1 MIIRGPMMESAHR
14 SPTVEPGS
22 RPRLSE
28 VVDRHPDTLHSW
40 SGRPL
45 ARHGQ
50 DLHLSDGRW
59 WGRILP
65 RASSIFD
72 AHGAYLADL
81 VEPDRI
87 ATDPW
92 KEGIPARI
100 FSGGWDEIE
109 RPADR
114 APYHPPL
121 PERGDVGPPLSE
133 SFREPDFSS
142 R

>member
-1 MIIRGPMMESAHR
+1 MAEIAHR
-14 SPTVEPGS
+14 SPSVELDS
-22 RPRLSE
+22 RPRLAE
-28 VVDRHPDTLHSW
+28 VERQPDTLYSW

-50 DLHLSDGRW
+50 DLHLPDGRW

-72 AHGAYLADL
+72 ERGTYLADL
-81 VEPDRI
+81 LEPDRI

-92 KEGIPARI
+92 KQGIPAGM
-100 FSGGWDEIE
+100 FLGGWDEIE

-114 APYHPPL
+114 EPYHPPL
-121 PERGDVGPPLSE
+121 RERGDGAPPAPE
-133 SFREPDFSS
+133 CFREPDFPSP
-142 R
+142 